1 MHNFKQP
8 LRWTWLAMMV
18 AILIGAPLTHAQ
30 SYSQDLFIGAGD
42 VRIPDNVILGS
53 KIRIYVSVHNG
64 GSIDLAGVVK
74 FYDERT
80 QSFMGPDQ
88 PVSALAGAT
97 DDVYMDW
104 TARDYGEHPISVR
117 IIPWQEALDN
127 PNNNKITKTIFIDK
141 DSDGDGIGD
150 RVDPDDDND
159 GTLDSQ
165 DAFAGNPNESADTD
179 NDGIGNNTDPDD
191 DNDGTQDA
199 QDAFPTDKNESKD
212 TDGDKIGDRRDSFP
226 ADPTENQD
234 SDQDGLGDNQDPNNA
249 NKGPVPVI
257 EAERTRVTA
266 RKILTFNALR
276 SRDADGS
283 VSSYSWDFGDGK
295 TADTVLAEHAF
306 AKSGLYTVTLTVTD
320 DKNESRAT
328 AIEIRVTS
336 RWQIPGVLLLV
347 IFLLLFLR
355 KHTLMKRH
363 AISPY
368 KPALKVAP
376 KKTLRKKKK

>member
-1 MHNFKQP
+1 M
-8 LRWTWLAMMV
+8 A
-18 AILIGAPLTHAQ
+18 AILIGAPLAHAQ
-30 SYSQDLFIGAGD
+30 SYSQDLFIMAGD
-42 VRIPDNVILGS
+42 VRVPDNVILGS

-64 GSIDLAGVVK
+64 GNIDLTGVVK

-88 PVSALAGAT
+88 PISALKGST
-97 DDVYMDW
+97 DDVFMDW
-104 TARDYGEHPISVR
+104 EAKDYGEHPISVR

-127 PNNNKITKTIFIDK
+127 PNNNKITKVIFIDK

-159 GTLDSQ
+159 GTPDSQ

-179 NDGIGNNTDPDD
+179 NDGIGNNSDPDD
-191 DNDGTQDA
+191 DNDGVPDA

-234 SDQDGLGDNQDPNNA
+234 SDQDGLGDNKDPNNA

-257 EAERTRVTA
+257 ETEKTRVTA
-266 RKILTFNALR
+266 GKEITFNALR

-306 AKSGLYTVTLTVTD
+306 EKPGLYTVTLTVKD
-320 DKNESRAT
+320 DKNESRT
-328 AIEIRVTS
+328 TSIQIRVIS
-336 RWQIPGVLLLV
+336 RWQIPFVLLLI
-347 IFLLLFLR
+347 IFLLLIVR
-355 KHTLMKRH
+355 KGVMPIRR
-363 AISPY
+363 AIGPH
-368 KPALKVAP
+368 KAAVKVAP
-376 KKTLRKKKK
+376 KKLLRKKKK